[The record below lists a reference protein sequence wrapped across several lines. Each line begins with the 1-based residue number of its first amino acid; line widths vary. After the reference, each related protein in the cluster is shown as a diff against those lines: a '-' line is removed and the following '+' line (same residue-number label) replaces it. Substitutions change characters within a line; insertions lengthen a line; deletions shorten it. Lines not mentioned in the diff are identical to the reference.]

1 MEKILYDLKNTV
13 DGAVKKSGEIIEL
26 TKTKM
31 AMNETKNA
39 IREKVIRLGEL
50 TYFAAKG
57 EDMPEYDA
65 EELIA
70 KIDEL
75 KQTLSEQE
83 AKAADL
89 AGKKI
94 CPRCKKVMDTDFAFC
109 PACGIEM
116 EDAET
121 EED

>member
-31 AMNETKNA
+31 AMTETKNA

-50 TYFAAKG
+50 TYFATKG

-70 KIDEL
+70 EIDEL

-94 CPRCKKVMDTDFAFC
+94 CPRCKKVMDADFAFC
-109 PACGIEM
+109 PACGIHM
-116 EDAET
+116 EDDET

>member
-13 DGAVKKSGEIIEL
+13 DGAVKKSSELIEL

-31 AMNETKNA
+31 AMNDTKNA

-50 TYFAAKG
+50 TYFATKG
-57 EDMPEYDA
+57 EDMPGIDA
-65 EELIA
+65 EELVA
-70 KIDEL
+70 EIDEL

-83 AKAADL
+83 AKAAEL

-94 CPRCKKVMDTDFAFC
+94 CPHCKKVMDADFAFC
-109 PACGIEM
+109 PACGIPMDDVETL
-116 EDAET
+116 ED
-121 EED
+121 